1 MTSQFS
7 ISPEWIASESGPHE
21 VRQTSARLR
30 ITLDDHVVTRVEDDW
45 SKSVRNEVFLSAY
58 PLALWFAASW
68 WRLRWE
74 PALAEPPSVAWRM
87 AHETAA
93 AGYGFVWPR
102 LVFASDGETVEVI
115 CHRTNAHP
123 TESIRYLEDFR
134 ESVPVQVFERTIDA
148 FIALVLARLDT
159 VGLPN
164 TELAGMWQELREERL
179 DPEASVYR
187 RLEAQLGCEPDE
199 APVETVR
206 RLMTLS
212 SEAGEAAIAE
222 IALVCAGA
230 DPSQRLTEVIEL
242 AQSQGIE
249 GSIQLPKDLSQ
260 LLERPEFQQ
269 SAPWERGRLLARHV
283 RASWALWTERIDDKT
298 LSEILNVDIHSEQR
312 TPSPRQ
318 PLGLGVRNGSPHGVK
333 FLFHRRYRSAR
344 RFEAAR
350 FLADILA
357 APAKDHWL
365 PATDTKTARQKLQ
378 RAFAAE
384 FLCPIATLREYLN
397 GDLSDEAIEEAS
409 EYFNVSPLAVR
420 SHLANN
426 GLLPRF

>member
-7 ISPEWIASESGPHE
+7 IIPEWISSESGPQE

-30 ITLDDHVVTRVEDDW
+30 ITLDGHVVTRVEDDW

-74 PALAEPPSVAWRM
+74 PALAGSPSVAWRM

-102 LVFASDGETVEVI
+102 LVFESDGEAVEVL

-123 TESIRYLEDFR
+123 TEPIRYLEDFR
-134 ESVPVQVFERTIDA
+134 ESVPVKVFERTIDA

-159 VGLPN
+159 VGLSN
-164 TELAGMWQELREERL
+164 TELAGIWQELLEERT

-187 RLEAQLGCEPDE
+187 RLEAQLGFEPDE
-199 APVETVR
+199 APAETVR

-222 IALVCAGA
+222 IALVCSGV
-230 DPSQRLTEVIEL
+230 DPDQRLTEVIEF
-242 AQSQGIE
+242 ARSQGIE
-249 GSIQLPKDLSQ
+249 GRIQLPNDLSQ
-260 LLERPEFQQ
+260 LLERSEFQQ
-269 SAPWERGRLLARHV
+269 SAPWDRGRLLARHA
-283 RASWALWTERIDDKT
+283 RASWALWTDRIEDTT
-298 LSEILNVDIHSEQR
+298 LSDMLNVDIHSEQL
-312 TPSPRQ
+312 TTSAKQ
-318 PLGLGVRNGSPHGVK
+318 PLGLGVRNGSPHCVK
-333 FLFHRRYRSAR
+333 FLFHRRHHSAR

-357 APAKDHWL
+357 APAEDHWL

-384 FLCPIATLREYLN
+384 FLCPIIKLREYLN
-397 GDLSDEAIEEAS
+397 GDLSDEAIEEAG
-409 EYFNVSPLAVR
+409 EYFDVSSVMVH